1 MLKGAIICPDEDL
14 GVKLEDLLSD
24 VGLVAI
30 VRTVPRYPNAAELQR
45 MLRAT
50 APQVLFLSV
59 ESLAR
64 AMEIVNAAEAEIPGL
79 QIVAIGRNPDPQ
91 TLIEVMRSGIREF
104 ISLPFNRQLVYE
116 GLVRIKEVLDRRPV
130 HLETSDLIFTFLPAK
145 PGVGSTTIA
154 VNAAAAIARLP
165 QQKGLLIDCDLNS
178 GMVRFLLQI
187 ENHFSILDAAE
198 RAFQMDENMWP
209 QLVSTHGNLDVLHSG
224 QLSPER
230 RVEPAHIRHII
241 DFARRTYKSVVLDLS
256 GNMEKYSIEAMHES
270 KRVFLVVTSE
280 VASLHLAREKLTYLR
295 SLDLSDKVVLLLNRC
310 QKRSLISPQQ
320 VQELLGTPLMMSF
333 SNDYQGVYKA
343 TTAGKPVE
351 VTSELGKQFNHLAHL
366 MVDKKPP
373 QSQTP
378 ETPAKRKFVEFFSI
392 NPNSGSLLGGKK
404 PAQ

>member
-14 GVKLEDLLSD
+14 AVKLEELLSD
-24 VGLVAI
+24 LGVVAI
-30 VRTVPRYPNAAELQR
+30 VRTLPRYPNAAELQR

-64 AMEIVNAAEAEIPGL
+64 AMEIVNAAEIEIPGV

-104 ISLPFNRQLVYE
+104 VSLPFNRQLVYE
-116 GLVRIKEVLDRRPV
+116 GMLRLKEVLDRRPAQM
-130 HLETSDLIFTFLPAK
+130 ETTDHIFSFLPAK

-154 VNAAAAIARLP
+154 TNIAAAIARLP
-165 QQKGLLIDCDLNS
+165 QQKTLLVDCDLNS
-178 GMVRFLLQI
+178 GMVRFLMQI
-187 ENHFSILDAAE
+187 ENQFSILDAAE

-209 QLVSTHGNLDVLHSG
+209 QLVSSHGNLDVLHSG

-241 DFARRTYKSVVLDLS
+241 DFARRTYKSVILDLS
-256 GNMEKYSIEAMHES
+256 GNMEKYAIEAMHES

-280 VASLHLAREKLTYLR
+280 VASLHLAREKLAYLR
-295 SLDLSDKVVLLLNRC
+295 SLDLSDKVSLILNRC
-310 QKRSLISPQQ
+310 QKRALISPQQ
-320 VQELLGTPLMMSF
+320 VQELLSTPLTMSF
-333 SNDYQGVYKA
+333 ANDYQGVYKA

-351 VTSELGKQFNHLAHL
+351 VNSDLGKQFTQLAHM
-366 MVDKKPP
+366 MVDRKPP
-373 QSQTP
+373 QQQQSDP
-378 ETPAKRKFVEFFSI
+378 PAKRKFVEFFSI
-392 NPNSGSLLGGKK
+392 NPTGSLLGGKK
-404 PAQ
+404 AG